1 VLAGAYE
8 FRVDAADTNQPNT
21 AGRVI
26 VGLLALLA
34 AGGLSSLV
42 AHRAKGDGAREAEA
56 ATEAGEQQPVGA
68 AVGAGAAVGS
78 GAAAGSDHG
87 RITPEVSRALED
99 PEPGPDAEPEPGP
112 DAEPE
117 PGPDAEPEPGP
128 DAEPEPGP
136 DAEAQ

>member
-1 VLAGAYE
+1 
-8 FRVDAADTNQPNT
+8 
-21 AGRVI
+21 VI

-68 AVGAGAAVGS
+68 AVGAAGGAAVGA

-87 RITPEVSRALED
+87 QITPEVSRAPED
-99 PEPGPDAEPEPGP
+99 PAVPDAKPEPDEDPEPEPGP

-117 PGPDAEPEPGP
+117 PGPDAEP
-128 DAEPEPGP
+128 
-136 DAEAQ
+136 Q